1 MTKQYDNY
9 ADLITFTRASTGTAL
24 RHVGYGSELVT
35 NGTFDTDI
43 SGWTDNSSAGG
54 SIAWNAAGYL
64 DLDADAATSRAS
76 QDIAVTAGSV
86 YAVSITVVNLGGS
99 SASGLYLDGAASS
112 SINFVVAGVGTHTIY
127 YVAPDSLL
135 NISIRNFTTGT
146 TVSIDN
152 VSFKEVIFDRATDPL
167 VLFNHPTNVPRIEY
181 DADGNRRGLLIE
193 EARTNLILQSGNLE
207 AAPWG
212 AVNVTTSVDAGTAPD
227 GSDMT
232 LLTSTGVNSDT
243 AVSQTTGASIGT
255 TYTASVFVRRDQH
268 RFAILFG
275 FGNGTSGV
283 AFDLVLGTAQVN
295 ATWVS
300 AGIDIISPTI
310 ARIYGV
316 VTPAV
321 NSTLFVGLA
330 SSIGGLKVFSGGEAL
345 SFWGAQL
352 EAGSFP
358 TSYISTSGAAASR
371 SADVASIPTSAFGY
385 NQKAGTVVA
394 EMNHPLANRAGSR
407 KYVWNIKDS
416 GNDRLSVRASDGV
429 NSILEPRGVVGN
441 GVSTTDFVSPVT
453 TAASYKVALS
463 YNDVNATM
471 SVNGVLAAQSTAYAG
486 NPQTTLALAQS
497 GTGGSQPN
505 GYLKSIQYYPRRLT
519 NTQLQEL
526 TS

>member
-1 MTKQYDNY
+1 VR
-9 ADLITFTRASTGTAL
+9 ADFIGGTASQSVL
-24 RHVGYGSELVT
+24 R
-35 NGTFDTDI
+35 
-43 SGWTDNSSAGG
+43 NSSG
-54 SIAWNAAGYL
+54 SYTEILVANTGNDTL
-64 DLDADAATSRAS
+64 SMVATS
-76 QDIAVTAGSV
+76 TFEG
-86 YAVSITVVNLGGS
+86 
-99 SASGLYLDGAASS
+99 
-112 SINFVVAGVGTHTIY
+112 
-127 YVAPDSLL
+127 
-135 NISIRNFTTGT
+135 
-146 TVSIDN
+146 SIDN
-152 VSFKEVIFDRATDPL
+152 VSVKEVIFDRATDPL

-181 DADGNRRGLLIE
+181 DADGNRKGLLIE

-358 TSYISTSGAAASR
+358 TSYISTAGAAASR
-371 SADVASIPTSAFGY
+371 SADVASIPTSAF
-385 NQKAGTVVA
+385 VA

-505 GYLKSIQYYPRRLT
+505 GHIKSIQYYPRGLRT
-519 NTQLQEL
+519 P
-526 TS
+526 SYRS